1 MAHLQALF
9 KHVDEHQELYIER
22 LAQWVAVQS
31 VSAWPEKRGEI
42 KKMMEMA
49 AKDIEKL
56 GGTVEMVDI
65 GKQKLPSGEEIP
77 LPPIVLGCLGSD
89 PGKKTVCIYGHLD
102 VQPAAIGD
110 GWDTEPFT
118 LVEKNGKL
126 YGRGSTDDKGPV
138 LAWFNCIE
146 GCQKIHQELPINIKF
161 CFEGME
167 ESESEGLDELVFA
180 RKDTFLKDV
189 DYVCISDN
197 YWLGKT
203 KPCITYGL
211 RGICYFFIE
220 MECCDKDLHSWVF
233 GGSVH
238 EAMTDLIALL
248 GSLVDTKGKIL
259 VPGVYEEVA
268 NVTDEE
274 KKLYE
279 KIDFDVVEYAKDIGA
294 GKLLHDT
301 KEAILMHRWRY
312 PSLSLHG
319 IEGAFSDVG
328 AKTVIPRKVIGK
340 FSIRL
345 VPDMEPKVVEKQ
357 VTGHLEKKFAELES
371 PNKLKV
377 YTGHGA
383 KAWVSDFNHPHY
395 MAGRKAMKTVFGVE
409 PDLTRE
415 GCSIPATLTFQE
427 AIGRNVMLLPMG
439 SSDDGAHSQNE
450 KFNRTNYI
458 QGIKML
464 GAYFHEVS
472 LLE

>member
-1 MAHLQALF
+1 MAHLTPLF
-9 KHVDEHQELYIER
+9 KYVDEHQDLYVQR
-22 LAQWVAVQS
+22 LADWVAVQS

-65 GKQKLPSGEEIP
+65 GKQTLPSGEEIP
-77 LPPIVLGCLGSD
+77 LPPIVLGSLGSD
-89 PGKKTVCIYGHLD
+89 PAKKTVCIYGHLD
-102 VQPAAIGD
+102 VQPANLDD

-118 LVEKNGKL
+118 LVEKDGKL

-146 GCQKIHQELPINIKF
+146 AHQKIQHELPINIKF

-167 ESESEGLDELVFA
+167 ESGSEGLDELVFA

-211 RGICYFFIE
+211 RGICYFSLE
-220 MECCDKDLHSWVF
+220 VSCGDKDLHSGVF
-233 GGSVH
+233 GS
-238 EAMTDLIALL
+238 LL
-248 GSLVDTKGKIL
+248 DPKGKIL
-259 VPGVYEEVA
+259 VPGMSDDVA
-268 NVTDEE
+268 AVTDEE
-274 KKLYE
+274 SKQYE
-279 KIDFDVVEYAKDIGA
+279 KIEFDLDEYCKDVGE
-294 GKLLHDT
+294 K
-301 KEAILMHRWRY
+301 ILMHRWRY

-319 IEGAFSDVG
+319 IEGAFSEAG

-345 VPDMEPKVVEKQ
+345 VPDMDPKVVEKQ
-357 VTGHLEKKFAELES
+357 VIDHLQKKFAELGS
-371 PNKLKV
+371 PNKMNV
-377 YTGHGA
+377 SMGHGA

-415 GCSIPATLTFQE
+415 GGSIPVTLTFQE
-427 AIGRNVMLLPMG
+427 ATGRNVMLLPLG

-450 KFNRTNYI
+450 KLNRINYI
-458 QGIKML
+458 QGTKML

-472 LLE
+472 QLE